1 MSDLANVL
9 RILAKHATA
18 CADELDA
25 GTPGVESAPTV
36 DEIKAQQAE
45 RRKRLGG
52 SGA

>member
-9 RILAKHATA
+9 RILAKHAAA
-18 CADELDA
+18 CADDLDGDA
-25 GTPGVESAPTV
+25 QPERVP
-36 DEIKAQQAE
+36 DLDDIKAQQSE